1 MSSQHVTAL
10 LVVHDGATWL
20 PEVVASIA
28 SQKHSADQILALD
41 TGSLDSSPKLLKGA
55 RIPVATLD
63 REIGFGAA
71 IAYGVSQLPPAIE
84 GAQEWLW
91 ILHDDCVFD
100 PHALEALL
108 AAVVDRPNVVM
119 AGPKLLGWYDRT
131 HLLEVG
137 ISIASNGA
145 RWSGLEPH
153 EYDQGQH
160 DGVSEVLSVSTAGAL
175 IRRDIFEELGGFDI
189 NLELFRDDVDFGWRV
204 HVAGHSVLVVTDAI
218 GYHAQASAT
227 ERRSIDVKGALLDRP
242 LLLDRQNAAYVLLA
256 NSSLWTLPWLSLQLL
271 GGAILRSIGY
281 LFAKLPGYASDELLA
296 VASLIIKPAEL
307 LRARKDRK
315 AHRFISARVVKKFIP
330 SRFQQLRTGFTHT
343 VEKIREKV
351 LPDATEDSL
360 VISDLEINED
370 EDLLTPS
377 VARPWKT
384 VFTRP
389 MVAAATFLFVISLAW
404 SRNRI
409 GAISG
414 GALAASPEGAWDLIK
429 LYVASWHEVGMGSGL
444 STPPWV
450 LFIAIASF
458 VTFGNVSALITL
470 FFFVAPFLLLL
481 SSYKYL
487 KRFTENSW
495 LVAGASLLYA
505 ISPVAVAA
513 INSGRIGVIIFMAL
527 LPLFASNMHGWNLIE
542 TRTWRSIFAVSLFIW
557 VFFAFNPS
565 VILIVAAGVFF
576 GIYRDLMKA
585 SKNYR
590 DTLFINRTSRRLTL
604 LLAPF
609 FLSAPGSFA
618 LLIHP
623 SRLLGEI
630 GMHLPG
636 GGPNLSFLSNPG
648 GPGSLP
654 WWTLSPFT
662 FILFVAFFSTTAA
675 RRFAAAGLTLLLA
688 GTFLSAFTVSGHGS
702 AASSR
707 VFAGT
712 FIAASTLASIAAAVV
727 MFDKIRTRLQ
737 QSHINYRH
745 VSVAMVL
752 IITIFYS
759 ATSTF
764 WMVTSGSQSPVR
776 ASSEDVL
783 PAFIAVEEDGRTLV
797 IRPYTND
804 GVATLSYYLSHGSDV
819 TLGEADVAPSDTE
832 VVSRAVEG
840 LIDNTGVASSKIFST
855 FGIKYVFLKKPY
867 SDSVVRTIDGLGG
880 FNRISATDEGIVWKV
895 IENTGR
901 LRFEDYDSNITILS
915 AQGVRTYVNRPG
927 TLTLTES
934 YSRQWQIFAD
944 GVRLPKLK
952 DANGLPA
959 FAVGTAGQISVIHD
973 GTIRRAWISFFII
986 ILVTLIVLALPGGRR
1001 KSEMSPEEL
1010 A

>member
-1 MSSQHVTAL
+1 MSTQRVTAL

-55 RIPVATLD
+55 RIPVTTLD

-71 IAYGVSQLPPAIE
+71 IAYGVSQLPPAID

-119 AGPKLLGWYDRT
+119 VGPKLLGWYDRT

-137 ISIASNGA
+137 ISIATNGA

-160 DGVSEVLSVSTAGAL
+160 DGIQEVLSVSTAGAL
-175 IRRDIFEELGGFDI
+175 IRRDIFEELGGFDT

-204 HVAGHSVLVVTDAI
+204 HVAGHSVLAVTDAI

-227 ERRSIDVKGALLDRP
+227 ERRSVDVKGALLDRP
-242 LLLDRQNAAYVLLA
+242 LLLDRQNAAYVILA
-256 NSSLWTLPWLSLQLL
+256 NSSWWTLPWLSVQLL

-296 VASLIIKPAEL
+296 VASLIIKPGEL

-315 AHRFISARVVKKFIP
+315 AHRFISSRVVKKFIP
-330 SRFQQLRTGFTHT
+330 SRFQQLRSAATHT
-343 VEKIREKV
+343 IEAIREKV
-351 LPDATEDSL
+351 LPESTDDSI

-377 VARPWKT
+377 GTRPWKT
-384 VFTRP
+384 VFMRP
-389 MVAAATFLFVISLAW
+389 MVAAATLLFFISLAW
-404 SRNRI
+404 TRNRI
-409 GAISG
+409 GSISG
-414 GALAASPEGAWDLIK
+414 GALAESPESGWDLVK
-429 LYVASWHEVGMGSGL
+429 FYVASWHEVGMGSGL
-444 STPPWV
+444 STPPWL
-450 LFIAIASF
+450 LFIALGSI
-458 VTFGNVSALITL
+458 VTLGNVSLFITL
-470 FFFVAPFLLLL
+470 FFIAAPFILLV
-481 SSYKYL
+481 SAHRYL
-487 KRFTENSW
+487 KRFTENAW

-505 ISPVAVAA
+505 ISPVSIAAV
-513 INSGRIGVIIFMAL
+513 NSGRVGVIVFMAL
-527 LPLFASNMHGWNLIE
+527 LPFFAMQMYSWNLIE
-542 TRTWRSIFAVSLFIW
+542 NRTWRSIFAISLFIW
-557 VFFAFNPS
+557 VLFAFNPS
-565 VILIVAAGVFF
+565 VILVVFVAVAY
-576 GIYRDLMKA
+576 GIYKDLVKA
-585 SKNYR
+585 SQNYR
-590 DTLFINRTSRRLTL
+590 DPLFINRTLRRVTI

-618 LLIHP
+618 FLIHP

-630 GMHLPG
+630 GMYMPG
-636 GGPNLSFLSNPG
+636 GGPNLAFLANPG

-654 WWTLSPFT
+654 WWVISPLT

-675 RRFAAAGLTLLLA
+675 RRFAATGLAFLLA
-688 GTFLSAFTVSGHGS
+688 GTLLSAFAVSGHGS
-702 AASSR
+702 AASTR

-712 FIAASTLASIAAAVV
+712 FITASTLSSIAAAVV
-727 MFDKIRTRLQ
+727 MFDKIRARLE

-745 VSVAMVL
+745 VSVALVL
-752 IITIFYS
+752 IITVFYT
-759 ATSTF
+759 ATSSF
-764 WMVTSGSQSPVR
+764 WMVTKGSQSPV
-776 ASSEDVL
+776 STSQEDVL

-797 IRPYTND
+797 IRPYTHE
-804 GVATLSYYLSHGSDV
+804 GETTLSYYLSHGNDV
-819 TLGEADVAPSDTE
+819 ILGEPDVAPTDTQ
-832 VVSRAVEG
+832 VISRAVEG
-840 LIDNTGVASSKIFST
+840 LVDNTGVASSKIFSS

-867 SDSVVRTIDGLGG
+867 SDAVVRSIDGLGG
-880 FNRISATDEGIVWKV
+880 FNRTSATDAGIVWKV
-895 IENTGR
+895 LQNTGR
-901 LRFEDYDSNITILS
+901 LRFEDYDSNLTILS
-915 AQGVRTYVNRPG
+915 AQGVRAYVDRPG

-952 DANGLPA
+952 DPNGLPS
-959 FAVGTAGQISVIHD
+959 FAVGTAGEISVIHD
-973 GTIRRAWISFFII
+973 GTIRRAWISFFTI
-986 ILVTLIVLALPGGRR
+986 ILVTLIVLSLPGGRR
-1001 KSEMSPEEL
+1001 KSEISAEEL